1 MKICRYINWEG
12 GKVMKNKKL
21 ISEIRYKAQ
30 TVAIAASI
38 AMMYSPVYAANDFDI
53 KNGLHQL
60 LNLVYT
66 FVGVGG
72 IINVL
77 LGARNLG
84 AGLNDDGG
92 GQDQQKIG
100 KGKGQLVSGFIGVG
114 AVSILTLLGI
124 TPEAVINQLGA

>member
-1 MKICRYINWEG
+1 
-12 GKVMKNKKL
+12 MKNKKI
-21 ISEIRYKAQ
+21 ISEIRYRAQ
-30 TVAIAASI
+30 AVAIATSI
-38 AMMYSPVYAANDFDI
+38 ALMYAPVYAENTFDI
-53 KNGLHQL
+53 KNGLSQL

-66 FVGVGG
+66 FIGVGG

-77 LGARNLG
+77 LGVRNLG

-124 TPEAVINQLGA
+124 TPDAVINQLGGA